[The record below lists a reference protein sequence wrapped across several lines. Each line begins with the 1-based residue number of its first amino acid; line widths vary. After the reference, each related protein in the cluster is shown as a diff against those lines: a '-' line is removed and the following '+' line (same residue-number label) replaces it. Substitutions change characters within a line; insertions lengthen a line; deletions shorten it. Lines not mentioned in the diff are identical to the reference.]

1 MQLGQAVRFDMA
13 DGTIV
18 YGYVAWAEGPGKW
31 DVCEAFAVH
40 RSFSVSGRSF
50 RMRAMHHLI
59 SEADLTPTNIDHY
72 GRRSLL
78 LRLARRP
85 TEGNPIAQKPLDG
98 WGATTVCRRH

>member
-1 MQLGQAVRFDMA
+1 MA

-50 RMRAMHHLI
+50 RMRAMHHVI

-78 LRLARRP
+78 LRLERLA
-85 TEGNPIAQKPLDG
+85 TEGNPIAQETLEAMG
-98 WGATTVCRRH
+98 EITV